1 MILPRSG
8 AGLPPW
14 RRLVMPWIMA
24 LARLTAGW
32 IVTQGALGTLLRGS
46 SFMASMAA
54 APLRY
59 GIAALLG
66 AGLVTFAWPRTY
78 LLGFGLLLAGLGAF
92 EWLWWRLG
100 VPSGSP
106 ALWSAAILGVL
117 AAGEW
122 LTRRV
127 QARVY
132 AR

>member
-8 AGLPPW
+8 ADLPPW

-24 LARLTAGW
+24 LARLAAGW
-32 IVTQGALGTLLRGS
+32 IVTQGALGALLLRT
-46 SFMASMAA
+46 SFMASMVG
-54 APLRY
+54 APLRF

-66 AGLVTFAWPRTY
+66 AGLVTFAWPRSY
-78 LLGFGLLLAGLGAF
+78 LLGFGLLLAGLAAF

-100 VPSGSP
+100 LPSGSL
-106 ALWSAAILGVL
+106 ALWSVAILAVL